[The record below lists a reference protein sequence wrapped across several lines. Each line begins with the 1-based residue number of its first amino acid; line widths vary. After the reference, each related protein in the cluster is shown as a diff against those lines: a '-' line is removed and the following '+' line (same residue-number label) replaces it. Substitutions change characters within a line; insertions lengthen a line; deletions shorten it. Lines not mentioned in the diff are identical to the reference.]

1 MRCSS
6 SDAVAL
12 VPIAQATYPIKKC
25 SRNKP
30 HCSRPTHLPRLPVPN
45 RQCCT
50 AGRWLSLTAA
60 GILSAARNGATL
72 SSGAPRPCAHAHSPP
87 FHQRGA
93 ALPACICLTDLCP
106 PSCCYTRC
114 FSAEK
119 GGLPVVPLQPFGP
132 IAISRCH
139 VRSSP
144 FFPLHTTRCGIAV
157 SRYYPA
163 FTSVNPRHCTVTTM
177 LSCGKANLYI
187 ILSFSPSQ
195 FQYTINQTNNNLA
208 LSALHHSTSPLG
220 SLAWSLESRDCQLI
234 FRPLLKPNILTP
246 ARYCRLSS
254 LLRHDYSDLPSTCL
268 FALCTYNV

>member
-1 MRCSS
+1 MLTP
-6 SDAVAL
+6 AL
-12 VPIAQATYPIKKC
+12 
-25 SRNKP
+25 R
-30 HCSRPTHLPRLPVPN
+30 
-45 RQCCT
+45 
-50 AGRWLSLTAA
+50 
-60 GILSAARNGATL
+60 
-72 SSGAPRPCAHAHSPP
+72 P

-106 PSCCYTRC
+106 PSCCYTRR

-119 GGLPVVPLQPFGP
+119 GGLPVLPLQSFGP

-144 FFPLHTTRCGIAV
+144 FFPLHTTRCGIAI
-157 SRYYPA
+157 SRCYPA

-208 LSALHHSTSPLG
+208 LLAFHHSTTLLRL
-220 SLAWSLESRDCQLI
+220 LAWSLEGRDCQLI
-234 FRPLLKPNILTP
+234 FRPLLNSTYTP
-246 ARYCRLSS
+246 
-254 LLRHDYSDLPSTCL
+254 LLATI
-268 FALCTYNV
+268 A